1 MKRKSF
7 HNFLCIKKKVMK
19 TTGFKLKKLKTK
31 QVYGFKK
38 DQYAADLSGDGD
50 PTLTT
55 AVTLTHIALNG
66 INYN

>member
-1 MKRKSF
+1 
-7 HNFLCIKKKVMK
+7 MK

-38 DQYAADLSGDGD
+38 DQYAADFCGEGD

-55 AVTLTHIALNG
+55 TITVTHIALNG

>member
-1 MKRKSF
+1 
-7 HNFLCIKKKVMK
+7 MK

-38 DQYAADLSGDGD
+38 DQYIADLSGDGD
-50 PTLTT
+50 PTVTT
-55 AVTLTHIALNG
+55 SATVTHIALNG

>member
-1 MKRKSF
+1 
-7 HNFLCIKKKVMK
+7 MK

-38 DQYAADLSGDGD
+38 DQYAADFSGDGD

-55 AVTLTHIALNG
+55 TVTVTHIALNG